1 MITSKQ
7 MERFAMSVHEL
18 AIANHVKRDGYTYDY
33 LSLYIGKPAD
43 LQAFADDLVI
53 QGKRPHFTSSESVA
67 V

>member
-1 MITSKQ
+1 
-7 MERFAMSVHEL
+7 MSVHEL
-18 AIANHVKRDGYTYDY
+18 SIANHVKRAGYTYDY

-43 LQAFADDLVI
+43 LQAFADDLVM